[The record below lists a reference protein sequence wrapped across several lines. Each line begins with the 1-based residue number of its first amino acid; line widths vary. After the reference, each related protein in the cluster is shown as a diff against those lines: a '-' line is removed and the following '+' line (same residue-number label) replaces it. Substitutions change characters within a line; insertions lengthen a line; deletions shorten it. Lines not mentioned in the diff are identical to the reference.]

1 MSRKDDEQ
9 NRAEEENVEVK
20 LEMKRRDF
28 LKTLA
33 LAGGALAAAPAVQ
46 AFAAGKTFEGVVQ
59 DRAFNIALP
68 ARYSVQEPS
77 LLLNVTLAGGT
88 TTTVSFAAKGAI
100 QLAKTSDPKV
110 AAVSITGLTLSSSS
124 DPLPGLDTG
133 VISAQVPSGTGI
145 GSLNLSTGVLTE
157 HPFPIV
163 VSFERNHGPV
173 TTNVTPLAAQIS
185 ENPAGARKKCT
196 KKNDVTIPV
205 PATPTLPGSMSRGTI
220 DLGLAPVLSG
230 GVDPHPA

>member
-1 MSRKDDEQ
+1 MSRKEDEQ
-9 NRAEEENVEVK
+9 NRAEEGNVEVK
-20 LEMKRRDF
+20 LEIKRRDF

-46 AFAAGKTFEGVVQ
+46 AFAAGKSFEGVVQ

-68 ARYSVQEPS
+68 ARYTVQEPS

-88 TTTVSFAAKGAI
+88 TTTVSFAAKGAVH
-100 QLAKTSDPKV
+100 LAKTSNPNV
-110 AAVSITGLTLSSSS
+110 AAVSITSLTLSSSP

-173 TTNVTPLAAQIS
+173 TTQVTPLAARIS
-185 ENPAGARKKCT
+185 QSSGGNGAKCT
-196 KKNDVTIPV
+196 KENDVTIPV
-205 PATPTLPGSMSRGTI
+205 SPTPTLPGSTSRGTVN
-220 DLGLAPVLSG
+220 LGLRPVLSG
-230 GVDPHPA
+230 GAA